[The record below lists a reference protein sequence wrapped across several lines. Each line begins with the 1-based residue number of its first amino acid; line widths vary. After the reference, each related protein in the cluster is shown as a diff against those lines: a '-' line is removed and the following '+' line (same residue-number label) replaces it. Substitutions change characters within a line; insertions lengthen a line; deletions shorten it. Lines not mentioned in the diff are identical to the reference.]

1 MHCCLL
7 SPLGTGRIHK
17 PLSALLLAEESKSE
31 RRRRDATSAG
41 AFVLLD
47 QTITAGSKPNTT
59 TVKIVRL
66 TADTHDRWISTDP
79 VEPSIDVPESVRLC
93 VQVWA
98 ILGRLHDERSQEGL
112 PHTSRSASYTL
123 WHHPVSAGVS
133 RSANGRPS
141 AAPLS
146 FCGMLL
152 PRRRLKLGYLVQ
164 EDGEQVRGAL
174 VSRPAGLIGLH
185 CLPK

>member
-1 MHCCLL
+1 M
-7 SPLGTGRIHK
+7 
-17 PLSALLLAEESKSE
+17 
-31 RRRRDATSAG
+31 
-41 AFVLLD
+41 
-47 QTITAGSKPNTT
+47 
-59 TVKIVRL
+59 KIVRL
-66 TADTHDRWISTDP
+66 TADTTLHDRWISTDP
-79 VEPSIDVPESVRLC
+79 VERSIDVPESVSLC

-98 ILGRLHDERSQEGL
+98 ILGRLHDERSQGGL

-123 WHHPVSAGVS
+123 LHHPVSASVS

-141 AAPLS
+141 AAPLF

-164 EDGEQVRGAL
+164 EDGEQVRGGL
-174 VSRPAGLIGLH
+174 VSRAAGLIGLH